1 MKTEIKVTGKG
12 LAAAAAI
19 FLGVVLAVAATIAR
33 GTGSEPLNA
42 PAMVQGIVQETDRVT
57 PQELARWLIEK
68 RTDFQLIDV
77 RPPWRFDDYHIPT
90 AVNIPLAQLFEP
102 AGLKQLS
109 RGKKIVLYGSGQG
122 HAAQAQLLLSM
133 KGYNTLSVR
142 EGINGWWY
150 DLMTPT
156 SLQTSG
162 ASPTGYQQAKQL
174 RDYFMGRA
182 APAKGAA
189 EVAPSGTP
197 TAAPP
202 QPPATQKEKI
212 PATRLKLGRG
222 CT

>member
-1 MKTEIKVTGKG
+1 MKTEIKVTGKV

-68 RTDFQLIDV
+68 RTDSQLIDV
-77 RPPWRFDDYHIPT
+77 RQPWRFDDYHIPT
-90 AVNIPLAQLFEP
+90 AVNIPLSQLFEP
-102 AGLKQLS
+102 TGLKQIS

-133 KGYNTLSVR
+133 KGYKALSLR

-156 SLQTSG
+156 SLQASG

-174 RDYFMGRA
+174 RDYFLGRA
-182 APAKGAA
+182 SPAKGAA
-189 EVAPSGTP
+189 KTEP

-202 QPPATQKEKI
+202 PPPAATPEKKV

>member
-1 MKTEIKVTGKG
+1 MKTEIKLTGKG
-12 LAAAAAI
+12 LAAAVAI
-19 FLGVVLAVAATIAR
+19 LLGVVLAVAATIAR

-42 PAMVQGIVQETDRVT
+42 PALVQSIVQEKDRVT

-77 RPPWRFDDYHIPT
+77 RQPWRFDDYHIPT
-90 AVNIPLAQLFEP
+90 AINIPLPQLFEP
-102 AGLKQLS
+102 DGLKQLS

-133 KGYNTLSVR
+133 KGYNAYSVR

-156 SLQTSG
+156 SLQTTG
-162 ASPTGYQQAKQL
+162 ASPTGYLQAKQL
-174 RDYFMGRA
+174 RDYFLGHA

-189 EVAPSGTP
+189 EAAPA
-197 TAAPP
+197 AAPP
-202 QPPATQKEKI
+202 PPPPTTPEKKV

>member
-1 MKTEIKVTGKG
+1 MRTEIKLTGKSI
-12 LAAAAAI
+12 AAAAVI

-33 GTGSEPLNA
+33 GTGSDPLNA
-42 PAMVQGIVQETDRVT
+42 PVLVQGIVQETDRVT
-57 PQELARWLIEK
+57 PQELARWIVEK

-77 RPPWRFDDYHIPT
+77 REPWKFDDYHIPT
-90 AVNIPLAQLFEP
+90 AINIPLAQLFEP

-109 RGKKIVLYGSGQG
+109 RSKKIVLYGSGRG
-122 HAAQAQLLLSM
+122 HAAQAQLLLNM
-133 KGYNTLSVR
+133 KGYNALSVR

-162 ASPTGYQQAKQL
+162 ASPAGYQQAKQL
-174 RDYFMGRA
+174 RDFFMGSA
-182 APAKGAA
+182 APAKGSA
-189 EVAPSGTP
+189 ESVPSVAPP
-197 TAAPP
+197 PAPP
-202 QPPATQKEKI
+202 STPEKKV

>member
-1 MKTEIKVTGKG
+1 MRTDIKVTGKG
-12 LAAAAAI
+12 LAAAAVI

-33 GTGSEPLNA
+33 GTGSQPLNA
-42 PAMVQGIVQETDRVT
+42 PTLVQGIVQETDRVT
-57 PQELARWLIEK
+57 PQELARWIVDK

-77 RPPWRFDDYHIPT
+77 REPWKFDDYHIPT
-90 AVNIPLAQLFEP
+90 AVNIPLDKLFDP
-102 AGLKQLS
+102 SSIKQLS
-109 RGKKIVLYGSGQG
+109 RAKKIVLCGSGQG

-133 KGYNTLSVR
+133 KGYNALSVR

-174 RDYFMGRA
+174 RDFFMGST
-182 APAKGAA
+182 APAKGSV
-189 EVAPSGTP
+189 ESAPS
-197 TAAPP
+197 AAPP
-202 QPPATQKEKI
+202 PPPPSTLEKKV

>member
-1 MKTEIKVTGKG
+1 MRTEIKLTGKSV
-12 LAAAAAI
+12 AAAAAI
-19 FLGVVLAVAATIAR
+19 FLGIVIAVASTIAR

-77 RPPWRFDDYHIPT
+77 RQPWRFDDYHIPT
-90 AVNIPLAQLFEP
+90 ALNIPLPQLFQP

-109 RGKKIVLYGSGQG
+109 RGKKVVLYGSGQG
-122 HAAQAQLLLSM
+122 HAAQAQLLLRM
-133 KGYNTLSVR
+133 KGYTTLSVR

-162 ASPTGYQQAKQL
+162 ASPTGYRQAKQL

-182 APAKGAA
+182 EPGKGTAKTTPA
-189 EVAPSGTP
+189 
-197 TAAPP
+197 AAPP
-202 QPPATQKEKI
+202 PPPASPEKKV

>member
-1 MKTEIKVTGKG
+1 MRTEIKVTGKG
-12 LAAAAAI
+12 LAAAAVI
-19 FLGVVLAVAATIAR
+19 FLGVVLAVAGTIAR
-33 GTGSEPLNA
+33 GTGSQPLNA
-42 PAMVQGIVQETDRVT
+42 PTLVQGIVQETDRVT
-57 PQELARWLIEK
+57 PQELARWIVEK

-77 RPPWRFDDYHIPT
+77 REPWKFDDYHIPT
-90 AVNIPLAQLFEP
+90 AINIPLAQLFEP

-109 RGKKIVLYGSGQG
+109 RAKKTVLYGSGQG

-133 KGYNTLSVR
+133 KGYNVLSVR

-174 RDYFMGRA
+174 RDYFMDSA
-182 APAKGAA
+182 APTKGSA
-189 EVAPSGTP
+189 ESVPS
-197 TAAPP
+197 AAPP
-202 QPPATQKEKI
+202 PPPPSTPEKKV

>member
-1 MKTEIKVTGKG
+1 MKFKLTLAGKS
-12 LAAAAAI
+12 LAAAILIVAATI
-19 FLGVVLAVAATIAR
+19 LAVAATIVR

-77 RPPWRFDDYHIPT
+77 RQPWRFDDYHIPT
-90 AVNIPLAQLFEP
+90 AVNIPLSQLFEP
-102 AGLKQLS
+102 TGLKQIS

-133 KGYNTLSVR
+133 KGYNALSLR

-174 RDYFMGRA
+174 RDYFMGSVTPAKSAAEA
-182 APAKGAA
+182 APSA
-189 EVAPSGTP
+189 TP
-197 TAAPP
+197 AAAPP
-202 QPPATQKEKI
+202 PPATQEKKV

>member
-1 MKTEIKVTGKG
+1 MRTEIKLTGKG

-19 FLGVVLAVAATIAR
+19 FLGIVLAVAATIAR
-33 GTGSEPLNA
+33 GTGSQPLDA
-42 PAMVQGIVQETDRVT
+42 PALAQSVIQETDRVT
-57 PQELARWLIEK
+57 PHELARWLIEK

-77 RPPWRFDDYHIPT
+77 REPWKFDDYHIPT
-90 AVNIPLAQLFEP
+90 AINIPLSQLFDP

-109 RGKKIVLYGSGQG
+109 RAKKVVLYGSGQG

-133 KGYNTLSVR
+133 KGYNALSVR

-174 RDYFMGRA
+174 RDYFMGHA

-189 EVAPSGTP
+189 KAAPTVAPPP
-197 TAAPP
+197 T
-202 QPPATQKEKI
+202 PPATQEKKI

>member
-1 MKTEIKVTGKG
+1 MRTDIKVTGKG
-12 LAAAAAI
+12 LAAAAVI

-33 GTGSEPLNA
+33 GTGSQPLNA
-42 PAMVQGIVQETDRVT
+42 PTLVQGIVQETDRVT
-57 PQELARWLIEK
+57 PQELARWIVDK

-77 RPPWRFDDYHIPT
+77 REPWKFDDYHIPT
-90 AVNIPLAQLFEP
+90 AVNIPLDKLFDP
-102 AGLKQLS
+102 SSIKQLS
-109 RGKKIVLYGSGQG
+109 RAKKIVLCGSGQG

-133 KGYNTLSVR
+133 KGYNAFSVR

-174 RDYFMGRA
+174 RDFFMGSA
-182 APAKGAA
+182 APAKGSV
-189 EVAPSGTP
+189 ESAPS
-197 TAAPP
+197 AAPP
-202 QPPATQKEKI
+202 PPPPSTLEKKV

>member
-1 MKTEIKVTGKG
+1 MKTEIKVTGKA

-19 FLGVVLAVAATIAR
+19 FLGIILAVAATIAR

-42 PAMVQGIVQETDRVT
+42 SAMVQGVVQETHRVT
-57 PQELARWLIEK
+57 PQELARWLVEK
-68 RTDFQLIDV
+68 RTDFQLVDV
-77 RPPWRFDDYHIPT
+77 REPWRFDDYHVPT
-90 AVNIPLAQLFEP
+90 ALNIPLSQLFEP
-102 AGLKQLS
+102 AGLQQLS
-109 RGKKIVLYGSGQG
+109 RSKKVVLYGSGQG

-133 KGYNTLSVR
+133 KGYNAVSLR

-162 ASPTGYQQAKQL
+162 ASPTGYRQAKQL
-174 RDYFMGRA
+174 RDYFMGHA
-182 APAKGAA
+182 APGKGAV
-189 EVAPSGTP
+189 ETAPA
-197 TAAPP
+197 AAPP
-202 QPPATQKEKI
+202 PPPPATPEKKV

>member
-1 MKTEIKVTGKG
+1 MRTEIKVTGKG
-12 LAAAAAI
+12 LAAAAVI

-42 PAMVQGIVQETDRVT
+42 PALVQGIVQEKDRVA
-57 PQELARWLIEK
+57 PQELARWIVEK

-77 RPPWRFDDYHIPT
+77 RESWKFDDYHIPT
-90 AVNIPLAQLFEP
+90 AINLPLAQLFQP
-102 AGLKQLS
+102 VGLKRLS
-109 RGKKIVLYGSGQG
+109 RAKKIVLYGSGQG

-133 KGYNTLSVR
+133 KGYNAFSVR

-150 DLMTPT
+150 DLMPPT
-156 SLQTSG
+156 SLQTTG
-162 ASPTGYQQAKQL
+162 ASPAGYQQAKQL
-174 RDYFMGRA
+174 RDYFMGSA

-189 EVAPSGTP
+189 ESVPA
-197 TAAPP
+197 AAPP
-202 QPPATQKEKI
+202 PPPPTTPEKKV

>member
-1 MKTEIKVTGKG
+1 MKSEIKLTGKS
-12 LAAAAAI
+12 LAAAAAL

-42 PAMVQGIVQETDRVT
+42 PALVQNIVQEKDRVT
-57 PQELARWLIEK
+57 PRELAQWLVEK
-68 RTDFQLIDV
+68 RQDFQLIDI
-77 RPPWRFDDYHIPT
+77 REPWKFDDYHIPT
-90 AVNIPLAQLFEP
+90 AINIPLAQLFSP
-102 AGLKQLS
+102 ASLKQLS
-109 RGKKIVLYGSGQG
+109 RGKKIILCGDGRG

-133 KGYNTLSVR
+133 KGYHAYSVT

-156 SLQTSG
+156 SLQTAG

-174 RDYFMGRA
+174 RDYFFGSA
-182 APAKGAA
+182 APAAGAA
-189 EVAPSGTP
+189 PAAPA
-197 TAAPP
+197 AAPP
-202 QPPATQKEKI
+202 PPPPTTPEKKV

>member
-1 MKTEIKVTGKG
+1 MRTEIKVTGKG

-19 FLGVVLAVAATIAR
+19 FLGIVLAVAATIAR

-57 PQELARWLIEK
+57 PRELARWLIEK

-77 RPPWRFDDYHIPT
+77 RQPWRFDDYHIPT
-90 AVNIPLAQLFEP
+90 AINIPLAQLFQP
-102 AGLKQLS
+102 DGLKQLS
-109 RGKKIVLYGSGQG
+109 RSRKIVLYGSGQG

-133 KGYNTLSVR
+133 KGYTALSVR

-189 EVAPSGTP
+189 KAAPA
-197 TAAPP
+197 AAPP
-202 QPPATQKEKI
+202 PPPPATQKKKI

>member
-1 MKTEIKVTGKG
+1 MRTEIKLTGKS

-42 PAMVQGIVQETDRVT
+42 PALVQNIVQEKDRVT
-57 PQELARWLIEK
+57 PRELAQWLVEK
-68 RTDFQLIDV
+68 RQDFQLIDV
-77 RPPWRFDDYHIPT
+77 RQPWKFDDYHIPT
-90 AVNIPLAQLFEP
+90 AINIPLAQLFEP
-102 AGLKQLS
+102 DSLKQLS

-133 KGYNTLSVR
+133 KGYNAYSVR

-156 SLQTSG
+156 SLQTAG

-174 RDYFMGRA
+174 RDYFFGTAAPSKGAGEA
-182 APAKGAA
+182 APA
-189 EVAPSGTP
+189 
-197 TAAPP
+197 APP
-202 QPPATQKEKI
+202 PPPPPATQQKKI

>member
-1 MKTEIKVTGKG
+1 MRTEIKLSGKS
-12 LAAAAAI
+12 LAAGAAI

-42 PAMVQGIVQETDRVT
+42 PALVQDIVQEKDRVT
-57 PQELARWLIEK
+57 PRELARWLIEK

-77 RPPWRFDDYHIPT
+77 RQPWRFDDYHIPT
-90 AVNIPLAQLFEP
+90 AVNIPLSQLIEP
-102 AGLKQLS
+102 TGLKQLS

-133 KGYNTLSVR
+133 KGYNALSVR

-182 APAKGAA
+182 TPAKGAA
-189 EVAPSGTP
+189 E
-197 TAAPP
+197 AAPAAAP
-202 QPPATQKEKI
+202 LPSPPTTQEKKV

>member
-19 FLGVVLAVAATIAR
+19 FLGIVLAVAATIAR

-42 PAMVQGIVQETDRVT
+42 PTMVQGIVQETDRVT

-77 RPPWRFDDYHIPT
+77 RQPWRFDDYHIPT
-90 AVNIPLAQLFEP
+90 AVNIPLPQLFEP
-102 AGLKQLS
+102 AGLRQLS
-109 RGKKIVLYGSGQG
+109 RSKKIVLYDSGQG
-122 HAAQAQLLLSM
+122 QAAQAQLLLSM
-133 KGYNTLSVR
+133 KGYNVLSVR

-174 RDYFMGRA
+174 RDYFLGHTA
-182 APAKGAA
+182 AAKGAA
-189 EVAPSGTP
+189 ETAPA
-197 TAAPP
+197 AAPP
-202 QPPATQKEKI
+202 PPSPTKPEKQV

>member
-1 MKTEIKVTGKG
+1 MKTEIKLTGKG
-12 LAAAAAI
+12 LAAGAAI
-19 FLGVVLAVAATIAR
+19 FLGIVLAVAATIAR

-77 RPPWRFDDYHIPT
+77 RQPWRFDDYHIPT
-90 AVNIPLAQLFEP
+90 AVNIPLSQLFEP
-102 AGLKQLS
+102 AGLKQLL

-122 HAAQAQLLLSM
+122 HAAQAQLMLSM
-133 KGYNTLSVR
+133 KGYKALSVR

-189 EVAPSGTP
+189 KTEPA
-197 TAAPP
+197 AAPP
-202 QPPATQKEKI
+202 PPPAATPEKKV